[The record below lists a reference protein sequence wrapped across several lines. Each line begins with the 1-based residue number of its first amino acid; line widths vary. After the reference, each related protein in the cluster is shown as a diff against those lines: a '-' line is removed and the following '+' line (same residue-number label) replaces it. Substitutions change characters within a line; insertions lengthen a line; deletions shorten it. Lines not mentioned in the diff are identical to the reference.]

1 MYELDTDQLPRN
13 DETAMLLLKWFAGKQ
28 FTKKEVVDLIADM
41 SEDREYAKW
50 EFDQL
55 VDAGY
60 IIEAS

>member
-60 IIEAS
+60 NIEAS